1 MTNRVVFR
9 TVGLFTCIE
18 SYPSA
23 HTTRDE
29 PRGGGSR
36 VRSFATF
43 LGQPLTSARRR
54 GTRAQR
60 RQRRRLSR
68 RRRTPPKKSVLF
80 SLFSALRRDRSPR
93 ASRRYRSS
101 GGAVGK
107 RRVDRLSRPARAARR
122 ERRRAARGPRA
133 RRSSRRASAPRC
145 SREDAGDPSAG
156 EEATSARARS
166 TGREGTHP
174 DSGGHSRHNVRS
186 SRRISV
192 VVVASARAPSVPE
205 TSLGRSFVSG
215 AHANAFR
222 PEEAEANKTPP
233 PVPSAARLRATAHT
247 HPGSRRASNVHTG
260 DVMTRG
266 RREGR
271 ARDSAGRPLVVVW
284 RSFLNRTGRDTSAV
298 AIFRSRG
305 RSKSRR
311 RAHPRARET
320 DFPSPSSR
328 VTSAAAAGR
337 ARSAR
342 TSALDPTPA

>member
-1 MTNRVVFR
+1 MYDEQSRISNGRA
-9 TVGLFTCIE
+9 TCIE

-54 GTRAQR
+54 GTRARR

-80 SLFSALRRDRSPR
+80 SFFSALRRDRSPR

-101 GGAVGK
+101 GGGGGEEA
-107 RRVDRLSRPARAARR
+107 RRPAFATRPRGASRATPSPRASR
-122 ERRRAARGPRA
+122 EAVVSTRRA
-133 RRSSRRASAPRC
+133 RRGAVARTRGTRRPAKRRP
-145 SREDAGDPSAG
+145 
-156 EEATSARARS
+156 ARARS

-222 PEEAEANKTPP
+222 PFEAEANKTPP

-284 RSFLNRTGRDTSAV
+284 RSFLNRTGRDT
-298 AIFRSRG
+298 
-305 RSKSRR
+305 
-311 RAHPRARET
+311 RE
-320 DFPSPSSR
+320 F
-328 VTSAAAAGR
+328 
-337 ARSAR
+337 
-342 TSALDPTPA
+342 LK

>member
-54 GTRAQR
+54 GTRARR

-80 SLFSALRRDRSPR
+80 SFFSALRRDRSPR

-101 GGAVGK
+101 GGGWGRGASTGFRDPPA
-107 RRVDRLSRPARAARR
+107 RRVASDALASGL
-122 ERRRAARGPRA
+122 ARGGRLDA
-133 RRSSRRASAPRC
+133 TSAPRC

-192 VVVASARAPSVPE
+192 VVAASARAPSVPE

-222 PEEAEANKTPP
+222 PGEAEGNSTPP

-271 ARDSAGRPLVVVW
+271 ACDSAGRPLVVVW
-284 RSFLNRTGRDTSAV
+284 RPFLN
-298 AIFRSRG
+298 F
-305 RSKSRR
+305 
-311 RAHPRARET
+311 
-320 DFPSPSSR
+320 
-328 VTSAAAAGR
+328 
-337 ARSAR
+337 
-342 TSALDPTPA
+342 

>member
-1 MTNRVVFR
+1 MYDEQSRISNGRAP
-9 TVGLFTCIE
+9 CIE

-54 GTRAQR
+54 GTRARR

-80 SLFSALRRDRSPR
+80 SFFSALRRDRSPR

-101 GGAVGK
+101 GGGGGRGASTGFRDPPA
-107 RRVDRLSRPARAARR
+107 RRVASDA
-122 ERRRAARGPRA
+122 ERRSGLARGGRLDA
-133 RRSSRRASAPRC
+133 TSAPRC

-284 RSFLNRTGRDTSAV
+284 RSFLNRTGRDT
-298 AIFRSRG
+298 
-305 RSKSRR
+305 
-311 RAHPRARET
+311 RE
-320 DFPSPSSR
+320 F
-328 VTSAAAAGR
+328 
-337 ARSAR
+337 
-342 TSALDPTPA
+342 LK